1 MRQLD
6 CVWVTGMSLEIN
18 SFGKLKQ
25 LSKPG
30 FLVEKGRLV
39 DSQPLPPT
47 PLPMGE
53 GGKSQKRSRLAQLAR
68 SLRCRR
74 LRFYPTNGTESP
86 SPAKRRDRGEGR
98 RRRSAVLF
106 AIPLLILL
114 SLFFQRFP
122 VLAQSPIQVGL
133 VVQYAPGNVVTQC
146 VTLSKPNPSG
156 WDVLAAANL
165 GVVGSASGM
174 GMAVCAIGGL
184 GCPPTDCFCKFNS
197 GENLYWSYWHSKGSG
212 WVYSNLGASN
222 YIVSPR
228 EVEGWIWGDGRTPP
242 PLISFEQICAAPATA
257 THTFTPL
264 PTSTVTFTPLPTA
277 TFTLTPL
284 PQATTAPVI
293 NPSPTLPAPTVISMN
308 SPTPL
313 PATVTQPLQ
322 APLRTPALTPSPTI
336 TLPFGAALA
345 AITVVP
351 THDPSQAPTNPP
363 TEIAFDLQA
372 ISLTATAVE
381 AARQAESLP
390 NQAQQSEE
398 TGMNSLGFSTS
409 GIAYG
414 IFFVMAAGLLLVLV
428 LLVRRRGRA

>member
-6 CVWVTGMSLEIN
+6 CVWVTGMSLEVN

-25 LSKPG
+25 LSKPS

-39 DSQPLPPT
+39 DSQPSPPT

-53 GGKSQKRSRLAQLAR
+53 GGKSLKRSRQAQLAR

-114 SLFFQRFP
+114 SLSSQRFP
-122 VLAQSPIQVGL
+122 ALAQSPIQVGL
-133 VVQYAPGNVVTQC
+133 VVQFAPGNVITKC
-146 VTLSKPNPSG
+146 VSLSQPNPSG
-156 WDVLAAANL
+156 WDVLVAANV
-165 GVVGSASGM
+165 GVVGSPSGM
-174 GMAVCAIGGL
+174 GMAVCAIGGV
-184 GCPPTDCFCKFNS
+184 GCPPTDCFCKFNT
-197 GENLYWSYWHSKGSG
+197 GENLYWSYWHFKGSG

-242 PLISFEQICAAPATA
+242 PLIPFEQICTAPATA
-257 THTFTPL
+257 TFTVTTL
-264 PTSTVTFTPLPTA
+264 PTSTFTLTPLPTA
-277 TFTLTPL
+277 TFTLTLL
-284 PQATTAPVI
+284 PMATSAPAT
-293 NPSPTLPAPTVISMN
+293 NPSPTPRTPTATAMS
-308 SPTPL
+308 SPTSP
-313 PATVTQPLQ
+313 PATPTPPLLA
-322 APLRTPALTPSPTI
+322 APRTPTLTPSPTI

-345 AITVVP
+345 ATTVVP
-351 THDPSQAPTNPP
+351 TYDPPQVPTNPP

-390 NQAQQSEE
+390 SQAQQSEE
-398 TGMNSLGFSTS
+398 TGMNGLGISTS